1 MSLRNIIYFGLFSVG
16 VLFLIL
22 KLSFIEFSAI
32 SPLAKWTHIA
42 YYLTE
47 SGGTIGTFIGIVIA
61 CYLYTINEEGL
72 RNKAL
77 VFGKALLGLALV
89 IGSFAAINEKF
100 TKPLLKL
107 HRPSHEYM
115 LNQLQSINLIDS
127 LYTLTKAERIAYFGS
142 KVKEQPLLFTQI
154 DPEVLNHWVA
164 EGGYSF
170 PSGHTFN
177 AFLLAMIFSFGI
189 LHNTH
194 SKKWKEVFFLPFIW
208 AIGIGISRVAL
219 GAHSLIDVSAG
230 ALLGVFIGS
239 LLLYLDFTRHLITHK
254 KIN

>member
-1 MSLRNIIYFGLFSVG
+1 MFRKIVLFGLFSAFLLFG
-16 VLFLIL
+16 ILSVLS
-22 KLSFIEFSAI
+22 LSFSAI
-32 SPLAKWTHIA
+32 APMAKWTHVA

-61 CYLYTINEEGL
+61 CYFYTINEIGFK
-72 RNKAL
+72 NKAF
-77 VFGKALLGLALV
+77 VFGKAFIGLALV
-89 IGSFAAINEKF
+89 IGTFAAINEKF

-107 HRPSHEYM
+107 QRPSHVYM

-127 LYTLTKAERIAYFGS
+127 LYTLSKAERIAYFDL
-142 KVKEQPLLFTQI
+142 KVKEQPTLFTQI
-154 DPEVLNHWVA
+154 DPEVLKHWVA

-177 AFLLAMIFSFGI
+177 AFLLAMIFSFGL

-194 SKKWKEVFFLPFIW
+194 SKKWQELFFLPFIW

-219 GAHSLIDVSAG
+219 GAHSLVDVSAG
-230 ALLGVFIGS
+230 ALLGVLIGGI
-239 LLLYLDFTRHLITHK
+239 LLYIDFTRHLITHK
-254 KIN
+254 KVN